1 VPKQFFLDFDGTLID
16 PRARLY
22 KLFCQLVPE
31 CRLSFD
37 EYWALKRTAITQAEL
52 LQRYHGYDEQKCS
65 AVKARWMTAV
75 EDEAALLTDTPLPG
89 VSEWL
94 GRMADRN
101 ELILVT
107 ARQSSDLVE
116 QQLIALGWRDFFK
129 HVLVTGQKTSKVALM
144 QPVCSA
150 GQPGVIIGDT
160 GEDIRAGKELGLE
173 TVAVTSGMLSADVLK
188 KYEPDRILTSITDY

>member
-1 VPKQFFLDFDGTLID
+1 MPKQFFLDFDGTLID

-22 KLFCQLVPE
+22 NLFCQLVPE

-52 LQRYHGYDEQKCS
+52 LQRYHGYDEEKCS
-65 AVKARWMTAV
+65 TVKARWMIAV
-75 EDEAALLTDTPLPG
+75 EDEAALLTDEPLPG
-89 VSEWL
+89 TGDWL
-94 GRMADRN
+94 GRIADKN

-107 ARQSSDLVE
+107 ARQRPNLVE
-116 QQLIALGWRDFFK
+116 RQLTALGWRDFFK

-144 QPVCSA
+144 QLVRIA
-150 GQPGVIIGDT
+150 EQPGVMIGDT

-173 TVAVTSGMLSADVLK
+173 TVAVTSGMLDANVLK
-188 KYEPDRILTSITDY
+188 KYEPDGILASVTDY